1 MYTSLNLLS
10 QKHFVGSTEPIPLT
24 IPHIVDLT
32 APLHNTSRQ
41 IDMSHKY
48 KDLIERVGEQ
58 PKEVGIQYEQSV
70 ELYKCER

>member
-1 MYTSLNLLS
+1 
-10 QKHFVGSTEPIPLT
+10 
-24 IPHIVDLT
+24 
-32 APLHNTSRQ
+32 
-41 IDMSHKY
+41 MSHKY